1 MKIKRLL
8 GVLLCMLLC
17 MGLMSTMAFAADDPV
32 ITNLTATRDS
42 ETTATIT
49 FDSTQNGSVAICFK
63 NSDGRLELYIGDK
76 DGVTVGTNVITY
88 EYLTGSDAKEIAVYF
103 GTNESDFAALYSSEN
118 PLDMPGAVKGTVSA
132 VHTCVGQGDGRFRR
146 A

>member
-42 ETTATIT
+42 ETTATICGYKKAAVEIPAT
-49 FDSTQNGSVAICFK
+49 GDSEEPDTDDSAN
-63 NSDGRLELYIGDK
+63 
-76 DGVTVGTNVITY
+76 
-88 EYLTGSDAKEIAVYF
+88 IAVW
-103 GTNESDFAALYSSEN
+103 AL
-118 PLDMPGAVKGTVSA
+118 LCGVSA
-132 VHTCVGQGDGRFRR
+132 IGAYVTTR
-146 A
+146 ARKEKTK